1 MTARKG
7 QGFPRTARIRRRKEF
22 LSLGR
27 SGDKRRTE
35 NFVLVTRP
43 CGIVPRI
50 GITVSR
56 KVGGA
61 VTRNRLKRR
70 VREMFRRHPDRARF
84 DLDVIV
90 IAKPGAA
97 SLTLQAL
104 QRECAPGLGRRRSS
118 VVPRLASDQR

>member
-7 QGFPRTARIRRRKEF
+7 QGFPKTARIRSRKEF

-27 SGDKRRTE
+27 SGEKRRME
-35 NFVLVTRP
+35 SFVLLSRP
-43 CGIVPRI
+43 CATVPRL

-70 VREMFRRHPDRARF
+70 IREIFRRHPDRARF
-84 DLDVIV
+84 DRDVVV
-90 IAKPGAA
+90 IARVGAGN
-97 SLTLQAL
+97 LGWPVL
-104 QRECAPGLGRRRSS
+104 QRECAAALRAGRR
-118 VVPRLASDQR
+118 

>member
-7 QGFPRTARIRRRKEF
+7 QGFPKTARIRSRKEF

-27 SGDKRRTE
+27 TGDKRRTAH
-35 NFVLVTRP
+35 FVLVSRP
-43 CGIVPRI
+43 CAAVPRL

-70 VREMFRRHPDRARF
+70 IREMFRRHPDRARF
-84 DLDVIV
+84 ESDVIV
-90 IAKPGAA
+90 IAKVGAGA
-97 SLTLQAL
+97 LTSQKL
-104 QRECAPGLGRRRSS
+104 QRECLAAMGRRPSS
-118 VVPRLASDQR
+118 TSNRPATDRR